1 MAYTILVAKDKNGK
15 KNNGKNERRRWHDG
29 LAQETKQSVLAVV
42 LLGLGVLLIL
52 AWLGKAGSIGSV
64 LYGLLSTLFG
74 KGFFLAPLVCLLA
87 SLSLLLQVHEK
98 FVLATP
104 LGGALFLLSSLGLA
118 HIIFGDMTAGYAG
131 FAVAALPL
139 RFLDFWASLV
149 IFAALLVISF
159 LVMFNLTLKFRK
171 KDAPAGADDAS
182 QERVANAL
190 PLEEAGAGMLAN
202 AKGALASAFATMH
215 APEKA
220 SATEA
225 IPAPLLPKEPD
236 TFPPLTRV
244 SFSSDYAPPPLSL
257 LEDDRGKPSSGDIKA
272 NANIIQRTL
281 QTFGIDVDMGE
292 INIGPSVTQYTL
304 RPAEGVKISRI
315 TNLSNDLGLAL
326 AAHPIRIEAPIP
338 GRSLVG
344 IEVPNKSIAFV
355 GLRSLMGELLARK
368 DRSPL
373 AFALG
378 RDVTGQAAFADLAR
392 APHMLI
398 AGSTGSGKSVTIHSL
413 LLNLLFNNS
422 PETLRLLLI
431 DPKRVELTYYNDI
444 PHLLVPVIVE
454 AKQALQ
460 ALRWAVKEME
470 RRYEQ
475 LAGAG
480 VRDVASY
487 NAGVEPREGIPYIII
502 VIDELADLMSTYQ
515 RDVEASVVRLAQMAR
530 AVGMHLVVSTQR
542 PSVEVITGLIKA
554 NITTRLALQ
563 VASQIDSRTI
573 LDMAGAEKLLGHG
586 DMLYLAG
593 DAAKPRR
600 IQGAYVSEGEVK
612 KVARHLKNLG
622 DTAYEEAILA
632 PASGNARGGTGEDDI
647 DDDMYEEARAIV
659 VEAGKASAS
668 YLQRKLRVGYA
679 RAARLLDML
688 EERGVIGP
696 GEGAKPRE
704 VLVKDSFPAAEL
716 LES

>member
-1 MAYTILVAKDKNGK
+1 MAKDKNGK
-15 KNNGKNERRRWHDG
+15 KNNGKSDRRRWHDG

-42 LLGLGVLLIL
+42 LLGLCVLLIL
-52 AWLGKAGSIGSV
+52 AWFGKAGSIGNG
-64 LYGLLSTLFG
+64 LYSLFSILFG
-74 KGFFLAPLVCLLA
+74 KGFFLVPLACLLA
-87 SLSLLLQVHEK
+87 AFSLFLHVHER
-98 FVLATP
+98 FAGATP
-104 LGGALFLLSSLGLA
+104 LGGTLFLLSSLGLA
-118 HIIFGDMTAGYAG
+118 HIIFGNMAAGYVG
-131 FAVAALPL
+131 FAVAFLPL
-139 RFLDFWASLV
+139 KFLDFWASLV
-149 IFAALLVISF
+149 IFSVLLVISF
-159 LVMFNLTLKFRK
+159 LVMFNMPLTFRK
-171 KDAPAGADDAS
+171 KDAPHAPDDALPES
-182 QERVANAL
+182 VANVL
-190 PLEEAGAGMLAN
+190 PLEEVGSGMLAN
-202 AKGALASAFATMH
+202 AKGALASAFAITQ
-215 APEKA
+215 APEKS
-220 SATEA
+220 SATELA
-225 IPAPLLPKEPD
+225 PAAFPPKEPD
-236 TFPPLTRV
+236 TFPHLARA
-244 SFSSDYAPPPLSL
+244 SFSSNYVPPPLSL

-304 RPAEGVKISRI
+304 RPAEGVKLTRI

-344 IEVPNKSIAFV
+344 IEVPNKSISFV

-398 AGSTGSGKSVTIHSL
+398 AGSTGSGKSVAIHSL

-422 PETLRLLLI
+422 PETLRFLLI

-475 LAGAG
+475 LADAG

-487 NAGVEPREGIPYIII
+487 NAGVEAGEGIPYIVV

-515 RDVEASVVRLAQMAR
+515 RDVEAAVVRLAQMAR

-554 NITTRLALQ
+554 NITTRIALQ

-612 KVARHLKNLG
+612 KVTRHLKNMG
-622 DTAYEEAILA
+622 DTAYEEAILM
-632 PASGNARGGTGEDDI
+632 PASGSLGGGMGEDDI
-647 DDDMYEEARAIV
+647 DDDMYEEARAVV